1 VTDPQQQPDA
11 FEGDR
16 AEAEAQAAL
25 ERLRRERSTTSA
37 QEFVSNRDALEDAWA
52 QTDRETERDEG
63 W

>member
-1 VTDPQQQPDA
+1 VTDPQPPDA

-25 ERLRRERSTTSA
+25 ERLRRERRSTSA

-52 QTDRETERDEG
+52 QTDRDSERDEG

>member
-1 VTDPQQQPDA
+1 MTDPQQQPDA

-52 QTDRETERDEG
+52 QTDLNSERDEG